1 MEKQIVIY
9 LNPFSFTQDVYLV
22 EGEKKEKIGTC
33 KTSGS
38 SFREQM
44 MLFGADKNV
53 YHYHLFGAPLFING
67 LANKLRM
74 ANDDISTY
82 SLENNEIIVEVN

>member
-9 LNPFSFTQDVYLV
+9 LNPFSLTQDVYLV
-22 EGEKKEKIGTC
+22 EGKEKEKIGECEVTNP
-33 KTSGS
+33 

-44 MLFGADKNV
+44 MLFGADRNV
-53 YHYHLFGAPLFING
+53 YHYHLFGAPLFINN
-67 LANKLRM
+67 LADKLRTD
-74 ANDDISTY
+74 NGISTY